1 MPLKQTYPCK
11 TQSAP
16 KNKNGKNF
24 QAIKKKISTE
34 HPSLNI
40 GYAKSSK

>member
-16 KNKNGKNF
+16 KKIRTERIFK
-24 QAIKKKISTE
+24 QLKKISTE

-40 GYAKSSK
+40 SYAISSK